1 MCVCRLLLPPLNPR
15 AEKYR
20 FKFRNPLT
28 ISEHARAQ
36 KGTRERGTRGTRG
49 EQVGGTFFGAEI
61 SFKVFCQQWVFAPL
75 RKSIIQECV
84 DGSWSKS
91 NRRGFRVFPSSRAEK
106 KDLFRCLRFRQLSS
120 LRRLFLFFSCFVS
133 CISVCGFYFVFV
145 LLWFSFS
152 FFTVLRSF
160 KPRTLRATPRV
171 RSRNPGSR
179 RVATSPSSTTTRSVC
194 LALSTASSF
203 FFYSFLFTVLTLTI
217 YAFTR

>member
-20 FKFRNPLT
+20 SKFRNPPPT

-36 KGTRERGTRGTRG
+36 KGTRERGMRGTRG

-120 LRRLFLFFSCFVS
+120 LRRPFFVCFFLFCVVYFCVWLLFCF
-133 CISVCGFYFVFV
+133 CCPLIF
-145 LLWFSFS
+145 LH
-152 FFTVLRSF
+152 FFLPSY
-160 KPRTLRATPRV
+160 A
-171 RSRNPGSR
+171 
-179 RVATSPSSTTTRSVC
+179 PSSHEH
-194 LALSTASSF
+194 
-203 FFYSFLFTVLTLTI
+203 
-217 YAFTR
+217 